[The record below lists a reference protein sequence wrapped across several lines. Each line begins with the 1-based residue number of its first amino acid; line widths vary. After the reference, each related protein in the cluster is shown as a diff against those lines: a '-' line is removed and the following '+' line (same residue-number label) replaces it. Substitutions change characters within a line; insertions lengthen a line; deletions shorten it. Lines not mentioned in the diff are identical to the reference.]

1 MPIGIVEILVQAGL
15 AGVAI
20 AALLLIYSLTKS
32 FMKRSRN
39 YHENYIKLS
48 QKIYEDYGEIIEKNT
63 KSMNDVTHV
72 MAEMRLTLEKIDR
85 TMNEIDGSTK
95 ENKKLLSDLL
105 MVIQELKI
113 IVKAKSTS
121 LEFRK

>member
-1 MPIGIVEILVQAGL
+1 MTIGVVEILVQAGL

-20 AALLLIYSLTKS
+20 AALLLIYSLTKN
-32 FMKRSRN
+32 FMKRSKDH
-39 YHENYIKLS
+39 HEDYIKLS

-63 KSMNDVTHV
+63 KSMNDATHV

-105 MVIQELKI
+105 MVMQELKI

>member
-20 AALLLIYSLTKS
+20 AALLLIYSLTKN

-85 TMNEIDGSTK
+85 TMNEVDGSTK

-105 MVIQELKI
+105 MVMQELKI

-121 LEFRK
+121 LEFRR

>member
-1 MPIGIVEILVQAGL
+1 MTIGIVEILVQAGL

-32 FMKRSRN
+32 FMKRSKN
-39 YHENYIKLS
+39 HHEDYIKLS

-63 KSMNDVTHV
+63 KSMNDATHV

-121 LEFRK
+121 LEYRK

>member
-1 MPIGIVEILVQAGL
+1 MTIGIVEILVQAGL

-32 FMKRSRN
+32 FMKRSKDH
-39 YHENYIKLS
+39 HEDYIKLS

-63 KSMNDVTHV
+63 KSMNDATHV

-105 MVIQELKI
+105 MVMQELKI

-121 LEFRK
+121 LEFQK